1 MDLSPAFTRLKSLV
15 ATDHDD
21 CSIAIYVEPP
31 DAPGLY
37 QILPVLQEKLDCERK
52 EDVRSSRYATLTGV
66 GLKHLKA
73 TSSAVDDIRDEPG
86 DGPELYADIQYRM
99 FVVDVLRPVGYCCFT
114 VKVTP
119 WEGFEVDLDEVWLEA
134 PYRGRGIGSALAH
147 KVAAMA
153 MFSLRELDA
162 KAFERLD
169 EPLELPIVVG
179 GDVYSKSGEQFVE
192 SVADILHDEI
202 GLSDWQA
209 LSTGSFIWDARW

>member
-1 MDLSPAFTRLKSLV
+1 M
-15 ATDHDD
+15 
-21 CSIAIYVEPP
+21 
-31 DAPGLY
+31 
-37 QILPVLQEKLDCERK
+37 
-52 EDVRSSRYATLTGV
+52 
-66 GLKHLKA
+66 
-73 TSSAVDDIRDEPG
+73 
-86 DGPELYADIQYRM
+86 
-99 FVVDVLRPVGYCCFT
+99 
-114 VKVTP
+114 
-119 WEGFEVDLDEVWLEA
+119 DLDEVWLEA
-134 PYRGRGIGSALAH
+134 PYRGHGIGSALAH